1 MRALHT
7 TALILSKKEIGSIAR
22 RRNEFEHKVN
32 ARGAHPADFTRY
44 VEYESNLDALRR
56 RRMKRVGL
64 KSTLYTGQR
73 RIFFILDRAT
83 QRFQGDLGLWMQ
95 YVNFARSQ
103 KSGKKVAEILT
114 RILRLHPTKPEL
126 WIYAANYT
134 MEEKG
139 DMLEARS
146 YMQRGLRFCERS
158 NDLWLEYARLELL
171 YVAKILAR
179 RRILGL
185 DHRAD
190 PPAAGHPPAEAKES
204 EDDVIALPTIT
215 ADEVGFGDST
225 PMADQQLL
233 EKLDTNPA
241 LSGAIPMAVFDAGY
255 KKLGSEAFALAFF
268 DMVADFVEL
277 PCQHTT
283 LEHILE
289 ETRAASQPSDPAL
302 SFRFVQQPT
311 IGISVHSPA
320 FPAAFG
326 RSLSRMKL
334 SERSQMEDNPG
345 RAFKRHMIDWILP
358 YLEEDLDPDL
368 RKALEMTL
376 EPLRDRCDLDGLEDL
391 ESGARLKKTKRKA

>member
-1 MRALHT
+1 
-7 TALILSKKEIGSIAR
+7 
-22 RRNEFEHKVN
+22 
-32 ARGAHPADFTRY
+32 
-44 VEYESNLDALRR
+44 
-56 RRMKRVGL
+56 
-64 KSTLYTGQR
+64 
-73 RIFFILDRAT
+73 
-83 QRFQGDLGLWMQ
+83 MQ

-103 KSGKKVAEILT
+103 KSGKMVAEILT

-134 MEEKG
+134 MEERG

-146 YMQRGLRFCERS
+146 HMQRGLRFCERS
-158 NDLWLEYARLELL
+158 NDLWLAYARLELL
-171 YVAKILAR
+171 YIHKILAR

-190 PPAAGHPPAEAKES
+190 PPRAENPSAEAKGP

-215 ADEVGFGDST
+215 ADEVGFGDSA
-225 PMADQQLL
+225 PLPNQHLL
-233 EKLDTNPA
+233 EKLNTNPA

-255 KKLGSEAFALAFF
+255 TKLGSEAFGLAFF

-277 PCQHTT
+277 PCQHTI

-289 ETRAASQPSDPAL
+289 QTRAASQPSDPAL

-311 IGISVHSPA
+311 IGISVHSAA

-326 RSLSRMKL
+326 RALSRMKL
-334 SERSQMEDNPG
+334 SERSQTKDDPG
-345 RAFKRHMIDWILP
+345 RAFEHHMIDWLLL

-376 EPLRDRCDLDGLEDL
+376 KPLRDRCKHDGPEDR
-391 ESGARLKKTKRKA
+391 ETVARLEKLKEKS

>member
-1 MRALHT
+1 
-7 TALILSKKEIGSIAR
+7 
-22 RRNEFEHKVN
+22 
-32 ARGAHPADFTRY
+32 
-44 VEYESNLDALRR
+44 
-56 RRMKRVGL
+56 
-64 KSTLYTGQR
+64 
-73 RIFFILDRAT
+73 
-83 QRFQGDLGLWMQ
+83 MQ

-134 MEEKG
+134 MEERG

-171 YVAKILAR
+171 YISKILAR

-190 PPAAGHPPAEAKES
+190 PPEAGNPPAEARES

-215 ADEVGFGDST
+215 ADDVGFGDST
-225 PMADQQLL
+225 PLADQHLL

-241 LSGAIPMAVFDAGY
+241 LSGAIPIAVFDAGY

-268 DMVADFVEL
+268 DTVADFVEL
-277 PCQHTT
+277 PCQHAI
-283 LEHILE
+283 LEHVLE
-289 ETRAASQPSDPAL
+289 QTRAASQPSDPAL
-302 SFRFVQQPT
+302 AFRFVQQPT
-311 IGISVHSPA
+311 IGLSVHSPA

-326 RSLSRMKL
+326 RSLSRMNL
-334 SERSQMEDNPG
+334 SERSQTEN
-345 RAFKRHMIDWILP
+345 KRGHSFEHHMIDWILP

-368 RKALEMTL
+368 RRALEMTL
-376 EPLRDRCDLDGLEDL
+376 KPLRDRCKHVGPEEP
-391 ESGARLKKTKRKA
+391 ESVARLENSKEKTQGKGLNKPMCSLK